1 MTILGA
7 FTVSRHAARRCTS
20 RGVRPDFLAALLEH
34 ADLEA
39 DVGGSATALS
49 VSKERSQA
57 LNLDDRL
64 GHFAAVISA
73 DATVITVIPIRT
85 GRRGRAYRKGR
96 R

>member
-1 MTILGA
+1 MTILET
-7 FTVSRHAARRCTS
+7 FTFSRHAARRCAS
-20 RGVRPDFLAALLEH
+20 RDVRPDFLAALLDH

-49 VSKERSQA
+49 VSRVRSMA

-64 GHFAAVISA
+64 GHYAVVISA
-73 DATVITVIPIRT
+73 DATIITVVPIRA
-85 GRRGRAYRKGR
+85 GRRGRVYRKGR

>member
-1 MTILGA
+1 MTVFNS
-7 FTVSRHAARRCTS
+7 FTLSRHANRRCAS
-20 RGVRPDFLAALLEH
+20 RGLRPEFLTALLHH
-34 ADLEA
+34 ADLEV

-49 VSKERSQA
+49 VSKERSKA

-64 GHFAAVISA
+64 GHYAAVIAA
-73 DATVITVIPIRT
+73 DATVITVLPVQA